1 MSLWE
6 RQEVQKLLRTDGIV
20 VIESVVGG
28 RGRLGLSGGKSPG
41 SATSVRGLSQ
51 DFFETDPLEC
61 ARQLIGTTLIW
72 GRCSGVVVESEAYLT
87 ENDEA
92 CHTFKRAST
101 RSFVDRNEPGAIY
114 IYLNY
119 GMHWMLNLLVKGG
132 PRRGLILIR
141 ALEPKT
147 GIAFMKARRG
157 TENLRGLC
165 SGPGKLT
172 QALEITN
179 RYHEMSICDDSRCR
193 LLPRQTEDIAVTAD
207 TRIGITRS
215 AHFPWRFTLADC
227 PFVSV
232 RVRNAT
238 ARPR

>member
-20 VIESVVGG
+20 VIESAVGLRSARTG
-28 RGRLGLSGGKSPG
+28 GGKSAG
-41 SATSVRGLSQ
+41 SSTTVKGLSQ
-51 DFFETDPLEC
+51 DFFATDPLEC
-61 ARQLIGTTLIW
+61 AQHLIGTTLIW

-101 RSFVDRNEPGAIY
+101 RDFVARNEPGAIY

-132 PRRGLILIR
+132 SRSGLILIR

-147 GIAFMKARRG
+147 GIGLMKARRG
-157 TENLRGLC
+157 KEILRGLC

-172 QALEITN
+172 QALDITN

-193 LLPRQTEDIAVTAD
+193 LLPRRTEEIAVVAD

-215 AHFPWRFTLADC
+215 ADFPWRFTLAES

-232 RVRNAT
+232 RVRNAK
-238 ARPR
+238 ARLR